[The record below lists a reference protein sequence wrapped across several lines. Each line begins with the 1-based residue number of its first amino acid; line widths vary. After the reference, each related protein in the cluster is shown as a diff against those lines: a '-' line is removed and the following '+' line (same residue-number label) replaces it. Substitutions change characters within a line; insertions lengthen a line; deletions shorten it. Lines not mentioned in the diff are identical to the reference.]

1 MSFFA
6 KSVTTI
12 RILTNISFLN
22 KTPLIAAKRGY
33 ETKLEK
39 EWILQNNIKIKEAI
53 KGSVSIRRNFFFIIF
68 TQTLFII

>member
-6 KSVTTI
+6 KSVTT

-53 KGSVSIRRNFFFIIF
+53 KGSVSIRRKFFF
-68 TQTLFII
+68 L

>member
-6 KSVTTI
+6 KSVTT

-22 KTPLIAAKRGY
+22 KIPLIAAKRGY

>member
-1 MSFFA
+1 
-6 KSVTTI
+6 VTI

-39 EWILQNNIKIKEAI
+39 FQNYEKYGKREF
-53 KGSVSIRRNFFFIIF
+53 SI
-68 TQTLFII
+68 